1 VPSGTLSATT
11 GMGVTVGG
19 SGTGELT
26 LSGSLADINPFV
38 APTPDLQDRPGFHRQ
53 RDPDRDLN
61 DNGFSG
67 SGGEKTDTKTVTLI
81 VTAVNDAPVNNV
93 PGAQTASQN
102 IALGFNT
109 ANGNAISIT
118 DVDSGNGLM
127 TVTLT
132 ATNGTSA

>member
-11 GMGVTVGG
+11 GMGSPWVARYWRTDPVRQPGRYQ
-19 SGTGELT
+19 
-26 LSGSLADINPFV
+26 PFV
-38 APTPDLQDRPGFHRQ
+38 APTPDFKTAQDSTASVTLTVI
-53 RDPDRDLN
+53 LN
-61 DNGFSG
+61 DNGNTG